1 MDDGIFQLLF
11 FGVLILASV
20 FDAMTRGRRRR
31 RRMEKMEREEEV
43 EERVEPVGTAERET
57 ADSMVPSDLWA
68 ILTGEQ
74 PAPGSESPQ
83 TPAPGPS
90 AEPDPQRE
98 AERVPQSD
106 VILEPPSHVEPEWLP
121 EFGEASKPEP
131 VPELSLP
138 QSRQAP
144 LRVPDRSYPSTEAPP
159 VEAAPSAIGVSKR
172 SHTPMPGLIG
182 VAGARRPGGAAVYA
196 ELLRGGGA
204 DSLRRAI
211 VLTEVLG
218 EPASLRPPGW
228 GWEER

>member
-1 MDDGIFQLLF
+1 MDDGIFSLLF

-31 RRMEKMEREEEV
+31 RRMEEMEREEDV

-74 PAPGSESPQ
+74 PVPGSESAQ
-83 TPAPGPS
+83 TPASGPS
-90 AEPDPQRE
+90 AEPDQQRE
-98 AERVPQSD
+98 AERVLPQSE
-106 VILEPPSHVEPEWLP
+106 VILEPSSDVEPEWVP
-121 EFGEASKPEP
+121 ESGEASKPEP
-131 VPELSLP
+131 VPELSPP
-138 QSRQAP
+138 QSRGAP
-144 LRVPDRSYPSTEAPP
+144 LPLPERSYRSTEAPP
-159 VEAAPSAIGVSKR
+159 VETAPSEIGVSKR
-172 SHTPMPGLIG
+172 SQTPMPGLIG
-182 VAGARRPGGAAVYA
+182 VARARRPGGAAVYA
-196 ELLRGGGA
+196 ELLRGGG

-218 EPASLRPPGW
+218 EPASVRPPGW